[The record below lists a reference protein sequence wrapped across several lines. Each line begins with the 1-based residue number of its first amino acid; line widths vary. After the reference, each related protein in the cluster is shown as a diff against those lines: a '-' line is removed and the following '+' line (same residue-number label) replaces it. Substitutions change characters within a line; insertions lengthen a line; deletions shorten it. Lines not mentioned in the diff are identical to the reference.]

1 MTAVFSTNSTIPGV
15 SSTTQDVVTNGY
27 IAQNTDTIQ
36 GQCIVITHH
45 VATSDTVYSNMHED
59 EIKRLLIAKL
69 AEEMH
74 RQNVVEFTKSV
85 DPRTLEIVFRA
96 RIFVVPDDQVRL
108 LRTSKVI
115 E

>member
-1 MTAVFSTNSTIPGV
+1 MLDNV
-15 SSTTQDVVTNGY
+15 
-27 IAQNTDTIQ
+27 IQ

-45 VATSDTVYSNMHED
+45 VSTSDTVYSNMHED

-69 AEEMH
+69 AEEMY
-74 RQNVVEFTKSV
+74 RQNAIEFTKSI
-85 DPRTLEIVFRA
+85 DPRTLELVFRA